1 MFVAFFNLLGS
12 IVLLPL
18 YSQILLGYTATLAGL
33 VLSPGGVAT
42 LLTMPVVGRLV
53 AKRDPKHILALGVLV
68 CARNNFV

>member
-18 YSQILLGYTATLAGL
+18 YAQILLGYTATLAGL

-42 LLTMPVVGRLV
+42 LFTMPVVGKIIV
-53 AKRDPKHILALGVLV
+53 KSY
-68 CARNNFV
+68 NFV